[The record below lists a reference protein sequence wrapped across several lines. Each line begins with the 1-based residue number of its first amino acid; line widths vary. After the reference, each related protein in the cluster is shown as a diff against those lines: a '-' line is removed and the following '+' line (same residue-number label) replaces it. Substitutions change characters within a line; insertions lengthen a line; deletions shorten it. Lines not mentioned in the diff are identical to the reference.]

1 MRVLLVEDDDRIAE
15 VFANRLPDMGISL
28 LIAKSKAGA
37 EALLCADFQLAVC
50 DLSIPSTDGWL
61 DAAQGNG
68 LSVIKALCEQRPEVT
83 VIVFSGSR
91 APYELLEMADDGR
104 LRLLTKMQL
113 PECLAEI
120 QQVALRA

>member
-61 DAAQGNG
+61 DATPSNG
-68 LSVIKALCEQRPEVT
+68 LSVITALREQRPEVA

-91 APYELLEMADDGR
+91 APDELQEMADGGR
-104 LRLLTKMQL
+104 LRLLNKMQL
-113 PECLAEI
+113 PECMAEI
-120 QQVALRA
+120 QQASVRT